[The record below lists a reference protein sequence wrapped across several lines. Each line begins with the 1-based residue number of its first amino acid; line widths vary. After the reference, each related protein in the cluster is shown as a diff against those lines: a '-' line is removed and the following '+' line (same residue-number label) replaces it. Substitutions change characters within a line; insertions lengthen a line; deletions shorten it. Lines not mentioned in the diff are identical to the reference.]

1 MLHTWPTQFYVG
13 PPTSTFLATLVLYRV
28 AKPLLI
34 CGYHGLTIVTMVL
47 VLFLVKPWLIFL
59 RVVLSAITPPKP
71 VIKLCEYLS
80 VKFLLFT
87 IVIMSFC

>member
-1 MLHTWPTQFYVG
+1 MVK
-13 PPTSTFLATLVLYRV
+13 LYRV

-47 VLFLVKPWLIFL
+47 DLFLVKPRLIFL
-59 RVVLSAITPPKP
+59 RVVLLSALVPSKP

-80 VKFLLFT
+80 AKFLLFT
-87 IVIMSFC
+87 IVMSFC

>member
-1 MLHTWPTQFYVG
+1 MVK
-13 PPTSTFLATLVLYRV
+13 LYRV

-59 RVVLSAITPPKP
+59 RVVLLSAITPPKP

-87 IVIMSFC
+87 IVMSFC

>member
-1 MLHTWPTQFYVG
+1 MVK
-13 PPTSTFLATLVLYRV
+13 LYHV

-34 CGYHGLTIVTMVL
+34 CGYHGLTIVTMFFL
-47 VLFLVKPWLIFL
+47 VLFLVKPRLNFL
-59 RVVLSAITPPKP
+59 RVVLLSAITPPKP

-80 VKFLLFT
+80 AKFLLFT

>member
-1 MLHTWPTQFYVG
+1 MVK
-13 PPTSTFLATLVLYRV
+13 LYRV

-47 VLFLVKPWLIFL
+47 VLFLVKPWFIFL
-59 RVVLSAITPPKP
+59 RVVLLSAITPKP

>member
-1 MLHTWPTQFYVG
+1 MVK
-13 PPTSTFLATLVLYRV
+13 LYHV

-34 CGYHGLTIVTMVL
+34 CGYHGLTSNHVFL
-47 VLFLVKPWLIFL
+47 VLFLVKPRLIVL
-59 RVVLSAITPPKP
+59 RVVLLSAISPPEP

-80 VKFLLFT
+80 AKFRLFT

>member
-1 MLHTWPTQFYVG
+1 MVK
-13 PPTSTFLATLVLYRV
+13 LYGV

-47 VLFLVKPWLIFL
+47 VLFLVKPRLIFL
-59 RVVLSAITPPKP
+59 RVVLLSALAPSKP

-80 VKFLLFT
+80 AKLLLFT

>member
-1 MLHTWPTQFYVG
+1 MVK
-13 PPTSTFLATLVLYRV
+13 LYRV

-34 CGYHGLTIVTMVL
+34 CGYHGLTIVAM
-47 VLFLVKPWLIFL
+47 VLFLVKPRLIFL
-59 RVVLSAITPPKP
+59 RVVLLSAITPPKP

-80 VKFLLFT
+80 AKFLLFT

>member
-1 MLHTWPTQFYVG
+1 MVK
-13 PPTSTFLATLVLYRV
+13 LYRV

-34 CGYHGLTIVTMVL
+34 CGYHGLTIVL
-47 VLFLVKPWLIFL
+47 VLFLVKPRLIFL
-59 RVVLSAITPPKP
+59 RVVLLSAITPPKP

-80 VKFLLFT
+80 AKFRLFT